1 MEFLSLFFHRFRI
14 HWLLGAGSWLDVVM
28 GLLAISND
36 SAYLQTADHLS

>member
-1 MEFLSLFFHRFRI
+1 MEFHCLSFYRFRI
-14 HWLLGAGSWLDVVM
+14 HWLLGAGSWLDVAM